1 MAMKHFPKL
10 IDATLREGFQAPD
23 VHFST
28 QQVCEIAQ
36 RLVNAG
42 ADMLEVGHPLIS
54 EEAMAHVSA
63 VVGMDL
69 GVPILS
75 HARAHPDDINAVARS
90 GAAWVG
96 IFLGVNPMTE
106 RTRLTGSNFPA
117 LLDKIAASVH
127 EARQHGLRV
136 RYTIEDASRT
146 PLDRLLTSYRTAV
159 EAGAQRLCFADS
171 VGLLEPKQTGLFM
184 STLRRE
190 FPDIELEAHFHD
202 DRGLAM
208 ANAIQ
213 AVESGVDWIS
223 VSTNG
228 LGERCGITDHGVLA
242 VNLHH
247 RGERTLEQG
256 QGEQLHALS
265 NYVAHCSGQPISP
278 ASPIFGD
285 HAFTHTARL
294 HVKAVKRDPNSY
306 QWIDPVQFGQACKIS
321 KQNVRSNIVTE
332 TVVNEKTAGWDIVG
346 GLFWEKGRKS
356 AKPSESELELFT
368 AGIKAGDKVAVIGA
382 STKDL
387 VEHLM
392 AKNVD
397 VTVYDFSK
405 GMCES
410 LQEALAPNAPPIH
423 VLDITAPLNSDL
435 IGYHDYVL
443 NDRLVNR
450 FTTQEA
456 EKALMN
462 MVALAKQGE
471 VRASVKLGLYA
482 MDEKMIELGKGRQVL
497 DRFYC
502 EKTQTIDFSKAGDI
516 LEESLVPHGNI
527 DREVLLQ
534 WYRSRGMETRFSD
547 ESLKQLIQSLTFDD
561 GSQVAVKNQCHFP
574 DAQETIMYSLK
585 SV

>member
-1 MAMKHFPKL
+1 MAVKQFPRL
-10 IDATLREGFQAPD
+10 IDTTLREGFQAPD

-36 RLVNAG
+36 HLVKAG
-42 ADMLEVGHPLIS
+42 AEMLEVGHPLIS
-54 EEAMAHVSA
+54 KEAMAHVSA

-90 GAAWVG
+90 GASWVG
-96 IFLGVNPMTE
+96 IFLGVNPITE
-106 RTRLTGSNFPA
+106 RTRVSGSSFPS

-127 EARQHGLRV
+127 HARQQGLLV

-146 PLDRLLTSYRTAV
+146 PLERLLASYRTAV

-171 VGLLEPKQTGLFM
+171 VGSLDPKQTRLFIRA
-184 STLRRE
+184 LRHE
-190 FPDIELEAHFHD
+190 FPDIELEGHFHD

-208 ANAIQ
+208 ANALQ

-228 LGERCGITDHGVLA
+228 LGERCGITDHGIFA

-247 RGERTLEQG
+247 QG
-256 QGEQLHALS
+256 KRLLDANQGKYLHELSKYVATCSGHAL
-265 NYVAHCSGQPISP
+265 PP
-278 ASPIFGD
+278 ATPIFGE

-294 HVKAVKRDPNSY
+294 HVKAVKRDPDSY
-306 QWIDPVQFGQACKIS
+306 QWTDPVQFGQTCKIS
-321 KQNVRSNIVTE
+321 KQRIRSNIVTD
-332 TVVNEKTAGWDIVG
+332 TVINDKTVGWDIVG
-346 GLFWEKGRKS
+346 GLFWEKGRQS

-368 AGIKAGDKVAVIGA
+368 AGIKPGDNVAVIGA

-387 VEHLM
+387 IEHLIAM
-392 AKNVD
+392 DVN

-405 GMCES
+405 GMCDS
-410 LQEALAPNAPPIH
+410 LKEALSPNVPPIR
-423 VLDITAPLNSDL
+423 VLDITAPLNREL
-435 IGYHDYVL
+435 IGYYDYVL

-456 EKALMN
+456 EKALKN
-462 MVALAKQGE
+462 MVALAMQGE

-482 MDEKMIELGKGRQVL
+482 MDEKMIELGKRRQVL
-497 DRFYC
+497 ERFYC
-502 EKTQTIDFSKAGDI
+502 EDTQTIDFSKADDI
-516 LEESLVPHGNI
+516 LEESLLPHGQI
-527 DREVLLQ
+527 DRDVLLR
-534 WYRSRGMETRFSD
+534 WYQSRGMETRFSD
-547 ESLKQLIQSLTFDD
+547 SSLMQLIEGVILDD
-561 GSQVAVKNQCHFP
+561 GSQINVEHQCNFP
-574 DAQETIMYSLK
+574 DAQDTVMYSLK